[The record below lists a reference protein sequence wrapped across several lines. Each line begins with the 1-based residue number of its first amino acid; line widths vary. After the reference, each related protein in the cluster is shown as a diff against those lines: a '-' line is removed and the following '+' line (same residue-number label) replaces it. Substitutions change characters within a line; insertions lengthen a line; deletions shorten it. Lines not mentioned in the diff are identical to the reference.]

1 MTEDP
6 KKKAGETTPPPAGQ
20 TPEPPA
26 TNGQVVPPE
35 PQRDGNGNG
44 IKKFINRHRKTLDGL
59 SQK

>member
-6 KKKAGETTPPPAGQ
+6 KKKAGETPPPPASP
-20 TPEPPA
+20 TREPPA

-35 PQRDGNGNG
+35 PQRDGNG